1 MFGGKITGLF
11 KASSKV
17 WNGPEIMGKKINI
30 EDVENDEFVPKEWL
44 RKKISIE
51 DAEDDIFIP
60 EKVWSIMKQLI
71 RPGDELWEFS
81 TPPWMWECSRG
92 RAGFALVRNGEIVHS
107 IVTEMN

>member
-1 MFGGKITGLF
+1 MDKKL
-11 KASSKV
+11 
-17 WNGPEIMGKKINI
+17 WEKKISI

-60 EKVWSIMKQLI
+60 EKVCSIMKQEI
-71 RPGDELWEFS
+71 RLSDELWEFS